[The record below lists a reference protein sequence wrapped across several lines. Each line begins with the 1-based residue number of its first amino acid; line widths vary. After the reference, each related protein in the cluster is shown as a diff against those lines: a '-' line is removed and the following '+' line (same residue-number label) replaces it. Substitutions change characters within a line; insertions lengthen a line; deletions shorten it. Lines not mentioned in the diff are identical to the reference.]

1 MFDDQTI
8 QTKKKLHLDVIAEN
22 DEKDDRSD
30 IGGRSGEHSEK
41 PKGTPKEIE
50 FELKQDPDF

>member
-22 DEKDDRSD
+22 DEKDDRSY

-50 FELKQDPDF
+50 FELK

>member
-8 QTKKKLHLDVIAEN
+8 QTKKQLHLYVIAEN

-30 IGGRSGEHSEK
+30 IGGRSGKLSEK
-41 PKGTPKEIE
+41 PSGLPKEIG
-50 FELKQDPDF
+50 FELK

>member
-8 QTKKKLHLDVIAEN
+8 QTKKQLYLDVIAEN

-30 IGGRSGEHSEK
+30 IGGRSGKHSEK
-41 PKGTPKEIE
+41 PSVTP
-50 FELKQDPDF
+50 